1 MDFSHQ
7 FLQCHIILTYVAHL
21 WLLTRVV
28 GLRHLRSVLVL
39 LLERNFCVSVLLLL
53 FLVLI
58 VLVWPLVASAVTH
71 LLFQRLSDPHPTIVL
86 RSTRNLLLLR
96 QRIGL
101 KALLLHHLGDVSS
114 FVSISTLTRS
124 ESLIMRELSKVGI
137 LLHD

>member
-1 MDFSHQ
+1 VDFSHQ

-28 GLRHLRSVLVL
+28 CLRHLRSVLVL
-39 LLERNFCVSVLLLL
+39 LLERNVRVSVLLLL

-58 VLVWPLVASAVTH
+58 VLVASAMIH
-71 LLFQRLSDPHPTIVL
+71 LLFQRLSDPHPTVVL
-86 RSTRNLLLLR
+86 CSTRNLLLLR
-96 QRIGL
+96 HRIGL

-114 FVSISTLTRS
+114 FVSISALTRS

>member
-7 FLQCHIILTYVAHL
+7 FFQCHIILTYVAHL

-39 LLERNFCVSVLLLL
+39 LLERNVRVSVLLLL

-58 VLVWPLVASAVTH
+58 VLVWPLVASAVTY
-71 LLFQRLSDPHPTIVL
+71 LFQRLSDPHPTIVL

-96 QRIGL
+96 HRIGL

-114 FVSISTLTRS
+114 FVSISALTRS